1 MPIQGRCCL
10 AVVGR
15 IFGWRSLRRC
25 GGLAVAIASLGGVWA
40 QDDHGDW
47 VGSAT
52 LLPLGPTLGGTLA
65 GAEDL
70 DVFRIDLAGDAKV
83 EVRTS
88 GPTDT
93 RGELRDVGG
102 ELIASDD
109 GSGPGGHNFRI
120 EERLAAGIYYVAV
133 SGSAGDYSITARL
146 ADALDQGDTA
156 TTSSLLTLYS
166 EAQVARVSPR
176 ALLATPARIWPSTG
190 DVDVF
195 RVDVPHDNTAVTVR
209 SSGSPVHAR
218 LVDSSL
224 AELAADS
231 LGGNVQLEATL
242 DAGVYYVVVG
252 GHERGGYRLLAWGDP
267 TGCPCALP
275 PVARD
280 HGGEPESSTLLPL
293 GGAQIAGAIDD
304 GADVD
309 VFRLDVAG
317 DTRVEVRASGPTD
330 TRGELLD
337 GTGALVASDDN
348 SGPGS
353 NFRIEE
359 TLAAGVYYVAVMG
372 TAGNYSVGA
381 RLADALDQG
390 ATAAAS
396 SLLPVFTPEEL
407 ASVSPAMLLGT
418 SARIWPETDDVDA
431 FRLDVRHDETA
442 LTVRTSGSP
451 VHARLVDSAL
461 NELALDDQGGDA
473 RIEAEIDAG
482 IYYVLVSAHEVGSY
496 RILASGDSEKACPCA
511 NADSGGLPPMTV
523 SGVVRWADGG
533 GVDGAVVRIRNLATG
548 KVVAEVTT
556 GGSGFYR
563 IDRLTDERYEIE
575 VTTRSG
581 FRYKVAERIER
592 ESADDPGELTFDV
605 PLTIDAKAAATVAI
619 VPAGDL
625 VRKAANAFDLQG
637 KTVTFTPA
645 GKNDYTVTVG
655 SLEWNAA
662 STSGPRAKLHYYR
675 HHVTID
681 LPFPFPFAGRT
692 WTRIYANGTGNLS
705 FRRPEDKN
713 WPNRS
718 PWSAGTVRHVAAA
731 VDSRSV
737 AGFESMIAALWA
749 IYEDVTV
756 SVDTSSA
763 GVVVTWRG
771 GRLDHGHEPLGEN
784 EFQARLRPAGVIELG
799 FRKVA
804 ERDGIV
810 GLFHGGEA
818 RGATLDVLT
827 DPAGDVSH
835 PMLDIVRA
843 DLVDNGS
850 TVIARVELA
859 ADIPPVVPT
868 SSVSY
873 DVKWES
879 RDWDCA
885 MGIKVDQTGQQPF
898 MGWWCGEP
906 NDVGAWVDGNVLE
919 VAVSKT
925 VFHGAPELSWRASAI
940 WWDED
945 HDGTEAQ
952 TIQVA
957 DLDYDLSALPSR
969 PVAGNVF
976 EVFHYPV
983 LQNRDFLIYSQ
994 IHQHAPQG
1002 AEIGV
1007 AFTDFRTDD
1016 LYNVGAGTGPINT
1029 TAQGIGRDRAQDG
1042 DRWGSLNLLTS
1053 METTFIGARNF
1064 RESGTWEDLQYRA
1077 HAPGIRWIAHEAVHR
1092 WSAHLS
1098 FRDPSTGHIE
1108 PLGPTHW
1115 NEHLHAS
1122 AAHPVWPGF
1131 ADAAYVGASV
1141 MGGNVW
1147 RDNGN
1152 GTFSKMDRYTVLPTG
1167 LSALDLYAMGMI
1179 PPSEVPDTFIL
1190 RDVEETSAHDTV
1202 RATKVPV
1209 RIEDIIA
1216 AMGPRVPSAA
1226 NERKDF
1232 RLGIYLLH
1240 ENNRPPSASDV
1251 QHAASISAATI
1262 DYFDLATNGR
1272 MRVVPAPILSDER
1285 RADALTQHRARW
1297 SADSMPTSRM
1307 NVRGPKRTIRHH
1319 HPQDAHRHPHF

>member
-1 MPIQGRCCL
+1 MANYVHSAEFP
-10 AVVGR
+10 
-15 IFGWRSLRRC
+15 LRFC
-25 GGLAVAIASLGGVWA
+25 AGMAVALASLAGAWA

-70 DVFRIDLAGDAKV
+70 DVFRIDLAGDAAV

-102 ELIASDD
+102 GLVASDD
-109 GSGPGGHNFRI
+109 DSGPGGHNFRI
-120 EERLAAGIYYVAV
+120 EEPLAAGIYYVAV
-133 SGSAGDYSITARL
+133 SGAVGDYSITARL

-156 TTSSLLTLYS
+156 ATSSLLTLYS
-166 EAQVARVSPR
+166 EAEVARVSPSI
-176 ALLATPARIWPSTG
+176 LLATPARIWPSTA

-195 RVDVPHDNTAVTVR
+195 RLDVPHDRTAVTVR
-209 SSGSPVHAR
+209 SSGSPVHMR

-224 AELAADS
+224 TEVTADNQ
-231 LGGNVQLEATL
+231 GGNARLEATL
-242 DAGVYYVVVG
+242 DAGVHYVLVG
-252 GHERGGYRLLAWGDP
+252 GHERGDYRLLAWGDAA
-267 TGCPCALP
+267 GCPCALQP
-275 PVARD
+275 AVRD
-280 HGGEPESSTLLPL
+280 VGDEPESSALLRL
-293 GGAQIAGAIDD
+293 GGAQLAGVVGDA
-304 GADVD
+304 ADVD

-337 GTGALVASDDN
+337 GTGARIASDDD

-359 TLAAGVYYVAVMG
+359 TLAAGIYYVAVTG
-372 TAGNYSVGA
+372 AQGNYSVGA

-390 ATAAAS
+390 GTVAAS
-396 SLLPVFTPEEL
+396 ALLPVFTAEQL

-418 SARIWPETDDVDA
+418 SARIWPGTDDVDA
-431 FRLDVRHDETA
+431 FRLDVPHDDTA
-442 LTVRTSGSP
+442 LTVRTAGSP
-451 VHARLVDSAL
+451 VHARLVDSSL
-461 NELALDDQGGDA
+461 NELALDDHGGDA
-473 RIEAEIDAG
+473 RIEAELDAG

-496 RILASGDSEKACPCA
+496 RILASGDSENACPCA
-511 NADSGGLPPMTV
+511 AADSGGLPQLTV
-523 SGVVRWADGG
+523 SGVVRWSDGG
-533 GVDGAVVRIRNLATG
+533 VVKGAVVRARNLATG
-548 KVVAEVTT
+548 QVVAEATT
-556 GGSGFYR
+556 DGAGSYR
-563 IDRLTDERYEIE
+563 IERLTDKRYQIE
-575 VTTRSG
+575 VTTPSG
-581 FRYKVAERIER
+581 FSHKVPERIER
-592 ESADDPGELTFDV
+592 QSADDPAERTFDV
-605 PLTIDAKAAATVAI
+605 PLPISAQAGAAVAI

-625 VRKAANAFDLQG
+625 VRKAASFFDLEG

-645 GKNDYTVTVG
+645 GENGYTVTVG
-655 SLEWNAA
+655 GLEWDAA
-662 STSGPRAKLHYYR
+662 VASGARTQLHYYK
-675 HHVTID
+675 HYVTVD

-692 WTRIYANGTGNLS
+692 WTRVYANGTGNLS
-705 FRRPEDKN
+705 FYRPEDEN

-731 VDSRSV
+731 VDSRAV

-756 SVDTSSA
+756 SVDSSSA
-763 GVVVTWRG
+763 GVTVTWRG
-771 GRLDHGHEPLGEN
+771 GRRDHGHVPLGEN
-784 EFQARLRPAGVIELG
+784 EFQARLRPSGVVELA

-810 GLFHGGEA
+810 GLFHGADA
-818 RGATLDVLT
+818 RGASLDVLT
-827 DPAGDVSH
+827 DQAGDVSH

-843 DLVDNGS
+843 ELVDNGS
-850 TVIARVELA
+850 TILARIELA
-859 ADIPPVVPT
+859 ADVPQVVPR
-868 SSVSY
+868 SSISY
-873 DVKWES
+873 EVKLAS
-879 RDWDCA
+879 ADWDCA
-885 MGIKVDQTGQQPF
+885 LGIRVDQTGQQPI

-906 NDVGAWVDGNVLE
+906 NDVGAWVLGNVIE
-919 VAVSKT
+919 IAVSKT
-925 VFHGAPELSWRASAI
+925 VFHGSPEMSWRVSAI
-940 WWDED
+940 WWDEGY
-945 HDGTEAQ
+945 DGTEAQ
-952 TIQVA
+952 TVQVSS
-957 DLDYDLSALPSR
+957 LDRDLSALASGQ
-969 PVAGNVF
+969 VAGNVF

-983 LQNRDFLIYSQ
+983 FQNRDFLVLSHIY
-994 IHQHAPQG
+994 QHTRPN

-1029 TAQGIGRDRAQDG
+1029 TAQGIGRDRPQDG
-1042 DRWGSLNLLTS
+1042 ERWGSFNILTS
-1053 METTFIGARNF
+1053 METVFIGGANF
-1064 RESGTWEDLQYRA
+1064 RETGTSRDWQYRA
-1077 HAPGIRWIAHEAVHR
+1077 HAPGVRWIAHEAVHR

-1098 FRDPSTGHIE
+1098 FRNPHTGQIE

-1115 NEHLHAS
+1115 KEYVHAP

-1131 ADAAYVGASV
+1131 ADTPYVGASV

-1147 RDNGN
+1147 RDNGD
-1152 GTFSKMDRYTVLPTG
+1152 GTFTEMNPYTGLPTG

-1179 PPSEVPDTFIL
+1179 PASEVPDTFIL
-1190 RDVEETSAHDTV
+1190 RDVEETSTHDTV

-1216 AMGPRVPSAA
+1216 AMGPRAPNAA
-1226 NERKDF
+1226 TERKDF

-1262 DYFDLATNGR
+1262 DYFDLATAGR
-1272 MRVVPAPILSDER
+1272 MRVIPAPIASDER
-1285 RADALTQHRARW
+1285 RADHALTQHPARW

-1307 NVRGPKRTIRHH
+1307 NRTGPKRTIHH
-1319 HPQDAHRHPHF
+1319 DHLQDMHRHPHF